1 MNIVAT
7 NIEKIIAEKGY
18 KKNAVARKAGIT
30 DQKLSD
36 MLGGR
41 AVIRAEMI
49 PNICQ
54 ALGVEP
60 NDLYA
65 QKKELP

>member
-49 PNICQ
+49 PNICH